1 MFFDVTEAQYINDYR
16 IRLSFEDGSTGI
28 ADLSDYPN
36 GDTVFRAFLDMDFFK
51 DFSIEYGTIIWG
63 NGELDIAPETLYT
76 IATAKPVR
84 YHSMKNQAI

>member
-36 GDTVFRAFLDMDFFK
+36 GDTLFRAFLDMDFFK
-51 DFSIEYGTIIWG
+51 DF
-63 NGELDIAPETLYT
+63 NIA
-76 IATAKPVR
+76 
-84 YHSMKNQAI
+84 